1 MWPPPQLRGRGEGSG
16 GFQAVSST
24 HPELAPF
31 GKRLAAHVIDTLWL
45 LPLFLLL
52 MFIGA
57 LVNRGPASDAG
68 EAMANVILGVIVISF
83 WAERRATPGKL
94 VMGLRVVDADTGGTP
109 PVSRLVLR
117 YVGYVVS
124 AIPLL
129 LGYLW
134 VLWDPR
140 RQAWHDKMAGTLV
153 VVEPR

>member
-1 MWPPPQLRGRGEGSG
+1 MSTTYRG
-16 GFQAVSST
+16 A
-24 HPELAPF
+24 ELAGF
-31 GKRLAAHVIDTLWL
+31 GHRLAAHLIDGLWL

-52 MFIGA
+52 MFVA
-57 LVNRGPASDAG
+57 SLVNRGPVSAGG

-94 VMGLRVVDADTGGTP
+94 VVGLRIVDAETGGAP

-134 VLWDPR
+134 MLWDPR
-140 RQAWHDKMAGTLV
+140 RQTWHDKMAGTLV
-153 VVEPR
+153 VRETR